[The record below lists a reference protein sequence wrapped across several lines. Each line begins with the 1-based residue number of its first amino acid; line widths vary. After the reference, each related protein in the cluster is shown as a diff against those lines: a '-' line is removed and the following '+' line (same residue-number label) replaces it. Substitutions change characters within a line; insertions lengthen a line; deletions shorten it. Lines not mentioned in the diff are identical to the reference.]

1 MAGWSESK
9 PEVFPGVVEAMAEK
23 EPRKDQDGS
32 ELSDTAREMR
42 AAEPY
47 ISAVWKLVG
56 GAMVGVL
63 GGYFLDKKLGTSP
76 WLLLG
81 LSLVGISVGFYGFL
95 HEMARLGKR
104 KR

>member
-1 MAGWSESK
+1 
-9 PEVFPGVVEAMAEK
+9 MAEK
-23 EPRKDQDGS
+23 EPREDKGS
-32 ELSDTAREMR
+32 ELSETARQMR

-56 GAMVGVL
+56 GAVVGVL
-63 GGYFLDKKLGTSP
+63 GGYYLDRWLGTAP

-95 HEMARLGKR
+95 REMARLGMR

>member
-1 MAGWSESK
+1 MA
-9 PEVFPGVVEAMAEK
+9 VK
-23 EPRKDQDGS
+23 EPREPGGSDGS
-32 ELSDTAREMR
+32 ELGPAARQMR

-56 GAMVGVL
+56 GAVVGVL
-63 GGYFLDKKLGTSP
+63 GGYWLDRWLGTAP

-95 HEMARLGKR
+95 REMARLGKR
-104 KR
+104 K

>member
-1 MAGWSESK
+1 MADKG
-9 PEVFPGVVEAMAEK
+9 PGD
-23 EPRKDQDGS
+23 EPKGG
-32 ELSDTAREMR
+32 ELSETARQMR

-56 GAMVGVL
+56 GAVVGVV
-63 GGYFLDKKLGTSP
+63 GGYFLDKALGTGP

-81 LSLVGISVGFYGFL
+81 LSVLGIAGGFYGFL
-95 HEMARLGKR
+95 HEMTRLGKR

>member
-1 MAGWSESK
+1 MAE
-9 PEVFPGVVEAMAEK
+9 EK
-23 EPRKDQDGS
+23 EPRDEEKGG
-32 ELSDTAREMR
+32 ELSETARQMR

-56 GAMVGVL
+56 GAVVGVL
-63 GGYFLDKKLGTSP
+63 GGYFLDKRLGTGP

-95 HEMARLGKR
+95 HEMSRLGKGR
-104 KR
+104 R

>member
-1 MAGWSESK
+1 V
-9 PEVFPGVVEAMAEK
+9 VFPGVVGMAEQ
-23 EPRKDQDGS
+23 EPGKDTKGD
-32 ELSDTAREMR
+32 ELSETARQMR

-56 GAMVGVL
+56 GAVVGVL
-63 GGYFLDKKLGTSP
+63 GGYFLDKWLGTSP
-76 WLLLG
+76 WFLLG

-95 HEMARLGKR
+95 REMARLGKR

>member
-1 MAGWSESK
+1 V
-9 PEVFPGVVEAMAEK
+9 VFPGVVGMAEQ
-23 EPRKDQDGS
+23 EPGKDPQGS
-32 ELSDTAREMR
+32 ELGETARQMR

-47 ISAVWKLVG
+47 IAAVWKLVG
-56 GAMVGVL
+56 GAVVGVL
-63 GGYFLDKKLGTSP
+63 GGYYLDKWLGTSP

-95 HEMARLGKR
+95 REMARLGKR